1 MRKQH
6 RMIHALL
13 AAALAAGL
21 VIPLPAGAAGTS
33 SFQDVSD
40 PATAVN
46 ADILRLMG
54 VVSGAGGNTFRPN
67 DKLTRA
73 QFCTMAVNFMGLK
86 DQVVLHST
94 RTIFTDVPSSHWARG
109 YINLA
114 ASTIVDPGSG
124 SGSGGSSS
132 GEGATPSP
140 GTPLIAGVGD
150 GRFLPEQ
157 ELSFAQAVTILIRV
171 LGYSG
176 DKVGAV
182 WPDGYLNLAESIGL
196 TNGISAKAGDS
207 LTRAQAAQLFVN
219 ALSCKTG
226 DGKDYYTT
234 LGSESKQDTVLLAVN
249 TETDDGSAMGA
260 VRTSEG
266 TYLPDAENVAPTALV
281 GRRGVLV
288 LNDQSEIVT
297 FVPDDSTSVTVSL
310 LDNAEPSYLTAMGG
324 SRYTIAA
331 DTPIYTSGSSEGKPY
346 SEGYMTLTAGSRL
359 TLFTLRGKVT
369 AIYAATAAT
378 AADADAVVVMDRV
391 SSADFHRLTGGATGY
406 TILKNQQTISLSQI
420 QPYDVITYDS
430 MSNTLLVSD
439 LRLTCK
445 YQNPSPS
452 PKAPTSITLLGH
464 TFPVLESA
472 WNFTDQVSAGE
483 QVSLLMTVDGQVA
496 AILPATNETRST
508 ALGFV
513 TGETTAELF
522 LPNGGVLELTG
533 SASKLKNLNQVCFL
547 SSSDENTLT
556 ASRLTAQRAP
566 GDFDPSA
573 MTVGGYKVAPGV
585 RVYEQFREGAQV
597 AVPLSSLDYGLIAQD
612 QISAAHRNSSDI
624 VDVIVLNNVTGDA
637 YTYGWMSGHTTVT
650 EEPIYDDEGNQTG
663 TEKNYRTSWSLE
675 NRNVLKFNE
684 RSGYGGK
691 NGQFIGAV
699 AGKNNMIISTVQL
712 NEFQQVS
719 PSDFF
724 EREGR
729 YYITLKGR
737 TYAVADSVECY
748 KTATESWFNQETGM
762 DRLRACLAFS
772 SKLTVYIDPIGDKVR
787 IVTAN

>member
-1 MRKQH
+1 MRRH

-13 AAALAAGL
+13 AAALTASL
-21 VIPLPAGAAGTS
+21 VVPIPAGAAGVS
-33 SFQDVSD
+33 SFRDVTD
-40 PATAVN
+40 PATAIN

-54 VVSGAGGNTFRPN
+54 VVSGTGDNTFRPG

-73 QFCTMAVNFMGLK
+73 QFCTMTVNFMGLR

-94 RTIFTDVPSSHWARG
+94 RTIFTDVPSSYWARG

-114 ASTIVDPGSG
+114 ASTMVDA
-124 SGSGGSSS
+124 GSSS
-132 GEGATPSP
+132 GASGEGETPAA

-157 ELSFAQAVTILIRV
+157 ELTYAQAVTILIRV

-182 WPDGYLNLAESIGL
+182 WPDGYLNLAQSIGL
-196 TNGISAKAGDS
+196 TDGISAKAGDT

-226 DGKDYYTT
+226 EGKDYYTT
-234 LGSESKQDTVLLAVN
+234 LGSESKRDTVLLAVN
-249 TETDDGSAMGA
+249 TQTDDGSAMGA

-266 TYLPDAENVAPTALV
+266 TYLPDAEDVAPTALV

-369 AIYAATAAT
+369 AIYTATTAT

-391 SSADFHRLTGGATGY
+391 SAADFHRLTGGATGY

-420 QPYDVITYDS
+420 QPYDVVTYDS

-472 WNFTDQVSAGE
+472 WNFTDQVSAGQ

-496 AILPATNETRST
+496 AILPSSAQTRST
-508 ALGFV
+508 AIGMV
-513 TGETTAELF
+513 TGETTVDLF
-522 LPNGGVLELTG
+522 LPNGGTMELKG
-533 SASKLKNLNQVCFL
+533 SESKLKNVNQVCTIT
-547 SSSDENTLT
+547 STDENMLN
-556 ASRLTAQRAP
+556 ASRLSTQRAP
-566 GDFDPSA
+566 GDFDPKA
-573 MTVGGYKVAPGV
+573 LTLGEYKVAPGV
-585 RVYEQFREGAQV
+585 RVYEQFRDGAQV
-597 AVPLSSLDYGLIAQD
+597 AVPLSNLDYGAIPQN
-612 QISAAHRNSSDI
+612 QITGVHMNSSDI
-624 VDVIVLNNVTGDA
+624 VDVVILNNVTGDA
-637 YTYGWMSGHTTVT
+637 YTYGRMVGHTTVISEPGADGT
-650 EEPIYDDEGNQTG
+650 VEEKY
-663 TEKNYRTSWSLE
+663 KTSWTLE

-684 RSGYGGK
+684 KAGYAGK
-691 NGQFIGAV
+691 TGDLIGAV
-699 AGKNNMIISTVQL
+699 AGKNGLIISIVEL
-712 NEFQQVS
+712 SEYQVS
-719 PSDFF
+719 PADFF
-724 EREGR
+724 ERDGR
-729 YYITLKGR
+729 YYVTVKGR

-748 KTATESWFNQETGM
+748 KTATKSWFDQEDGM

>member
-21 VIPLPAGAAGTS
+21 VIPLPAGAAGAS

-73 QFCTMAVNFMGLK
+73 QFCTMAVNFMGLG

-114 ASTIVDPGSG
+114 ASTMVDPGSG
-124 SGSGGSSS
+124 SSSGGSSS
-132 GEGATPSP
+132 GEGTTPSP

-171 LGYSG
+171 LGYSS

-182 WPDGYLNLAESIGL
+182 WPDGYLNLAQSIGL
-196 TNGISAKAGDS
+196 TDGISAKAGDT

-226 DGKDYYTT
+226 EGKDYYTT
-234 LGSESKQDTVLLAVN
+234 LGSESKRDTVLLAVN
-249 TETDDGSAMGA
+249 TQTDDGSAMGA

-266 TYLPDAENVAPTALV
+266 TYLPDAEDVAPTALV

-369 AIYAATAAT
+369 AIYAATTAT

-391 SSADFHRLTGGATGY
+391 SAADFHRLTGGATGY

-420 QPYDVITYDS
+420 QPYDVVTYDS

-472 WNFTDQVSAGE
+472 WDFTDQVSAGQ

-496 AILPATNETRST
+496 GILPSNNQTRST
-508 ALGFV
+508 AMGLV
-513 TGETTAELF
+513 TSETTVDLF
-522 LPNGGVLELTG
+522 LPNGGILELKG
-533 SASKLKNLNQVCFL
+533 ASSKLKNLNQVCTIT
-547 SSSDENTLT
+547 SSDENTLN
-556 ASRLTAQRAP
+556 ASRLSTQRAP

-597 AVPLSSLDYGLIAQD
+597 AVPLSSLNYGAIPQD
-612 QISAAHRNSSDI
+612 QIAGVHKNSSDI

-637 YTYGWMSGHTTVT
+637 YTYGRMVGKTTVT
-650 EEPIYDDEGNQTG
+650 TESVVGDDG
-663 TEKNYRTSWSLE
+663 TVTEVEKYKTTWVLE
-675 NRNVLKFNE
+675 NRNILKFSENAGYAGK
-684 RSGYGGK
+684 SGDL
-691 NGQFIGAV
+691 IGAV
-699 AGKNNMIISTVQL
+699 AGKNGLIISTAKL
-712 NEFQQVS
+712 SEFQVS
-719 PSDFF
+719 PADFF
-724 EREGR
+724 ERDGR
-729 YYITLKGR
+729 YYVTVKGR
-737 TYAVADSVECY
+737 TYPVADSVECY
-748 KTATESWFNQETGM
+748 KEATESWFDQEDGM

-772 SKLTVYIDPIGDKVR
+772 SDLTVYIDPIGNKVR
-787 IVTAN
+787 IITAD

>member
-1 MRKQH
+1 
-6 RMIHALL
+6 MIHALL
-13 AAALAAGL
+13 AAALAAGML
-21 VIPLPAGAAGTS
+21 VPLPAGAAGTS
-33 SFQDVSD
+33 SFQDVTD

-54 VVSGAGGNTFRPN
+54 VVSGTGGNAFHPN

-73 QFCTMAVNFMGLK
+73 QFCTMAVNFMGLG

-114 ASTIVDPGSG
+114 ASTMIDPGSG
-124 SGSGGSSS
+124 SGSGSSED
-132 GEGATPSP
+132 GNLPTA

-157 ELSFAQAVTILIRV
+157 ELSYAQAVTILIRV
-171 LGYSG
+171 LGYSS

-182 WPDGYLNLAESIGL
+182 WPDGYLNLAQSIGL
-196 TNGISAKAGDS
+196 TDGVTAGANDT

-234 LGSESKQDTVLLAVN
+234 LGSEAKRDTVLLAVN

-266 TYLPDAENVAPTALV
+266 TYLPDAEDVAPTALV

-297 FVPDDSTSVTVSL
+297 FVPDDSTSVTISL
-310 LDNAEPSYLTAMGG
+310 MDNAEPSYLTAMGG

-331 DTPIYTSGSSEGKPY
+331 DTPIYTSGSSEGKAY
-346 SEGYMTLTAGSRL
+346 SESYMTLTAGSRL

-378 AADADAVVVMDRV
+378 ASDADAVVVVDRV

-406 TILKNQQTISLSQI
+406 TVLKNQQPISLSQI
-420 QPYDVITYDS
+420 QPYDVVTYDS

-472 WNFTDQVSAGE
+472 WDFTDQVSAGQ

-496 AILPATNETRST
+496 GILPSNNQTRST
-508 ALGFV
+508 AMGLV
-513 TGETTAELF
+513 TSETTVDLF
-522 LPNGGVLELTG
+522 LPNGGILELKG
-533 SASKLKNLNQVCFL
+533 ASSKLKNLNQVCTIT
-547 SSSDENTLT
+547 SSDENTLN
-556 ASRLTAQRAP
+556 ASRLSTQRAP

-597 AVPLSSLDYGLIAQD
+597 AVPLSSLNYGAIPQD
-612 QISAAHRNSSDI
+612 QIAGVHKNSSGV
-624 VDVIVLNNVTGDA
+624 VDVIVMNNVTGDA
-637 YTYGWMSGHTTVT
+637 YMYGMMVAKVETTRTPITDDQGNVT
-650 EEPIYDDEGNQTG
+650 GYEEDTK
-663 TEKNYRTSWSLE
+663 TTWSLV
-675 NRNVLKFNE
+675 NRTKFDFNE
-684 RSGYGGK
+684 LAGY
-691 NGQFIGAV
+691 IGPHKGFAGIV
-699 AGKNNMIISTVQL
+699 ADSKKLIISTL
-712 NEFQQVS
+712 DLAEYQVT
-719 PSDFF
+719 PADFF
-724 EREGR
+724 EQNGR
-729 YYITLKGR
+729 YYVNAKGR
-737 TYAVADSVECY
+737 TYQVADQVECY
-748 KTATESWFNQETGM
+748 KTAVDSWFSEETGVE
-762 DRLRACLAFS
+762 RLRACIAFS
-772 SKLTVYIDPIGDKVR
+772 SDLTVYVDPIGDKVR

>member
-13 AAALAAGL
+13 AAALAAGML
-21 VIPLPAGAAGTS
+21 VPLPAGAAGTS
-33 SFQDVSD
+33 SFQDVTD

-54 VVSGAGGNTFRPN
+54 VVSGTGGNAFHPN

-73 QFCTMAVNFMGLK
+73 QFCTMAVNFMGLG

-114 ASTIVDPGSG
+114 ASTMIDPGSG
-124 SGSGGSSS
+124 SGSGSSED
-132 GEGATPSP
+132 GNLPTA

-157 ELSFAQAVTILIRV
+157 ELSYAQAVTILIRV
-171 LGYSG
+171 LGYSS

-182 WPDGYLNLAESIGL
+182 WPDGYLNLAQSIGL
-196 TNGISAKAGDS
+196 TDGVTAGANDT

-234 LGSESKQDTVLLAVN
+234 LGSEAKRDTVLLAVN

-266 TYLPDAENVAPTALV
+266 TYLPDAEDVAPTALV

-297 FVPDDSTSVTVSL
+297 FVPDDSTSVTISL
-310 LDNAEPSYLTAMGG
+310 MDNAEPSYLTAMGG

-331 DTPIYTSGSSEGKPY
+331 DTPIYTSGSSEGKAY
-346 SEGYMTLTAGSRL
+346 SESYMTLTAGSRL

-378 AADADAVVVMDRV
+378 ASDADAVVVVDRV

-406 TILKNQQTISLSQI
+406 TVLKNQQPVSLSQI
-420 QPYDVITYDS
+420 QPYDVVTYDS

-439 LRLTCK
+439 LRLICK

-472 WNFTDQVSAGE
+472 WDFTDQVSAGQ
-483 QVSLLMTVDGQVA
+483 QVTLLMTVDGQVA
-496 AILPATNETRST
+496 GILPSNNQTRST
-508 ALGFV
+508 AMGLV
-513 TGETTAELF
+513 TSETTVDLF
-522 LPNGGVLELTG
+522 LPNGGILELKG
-533 SASKLKNLNQVCFL
+533 ASSKLKNLNQVCTIT
-547 SSSDENTLT
+547 SSDENTLN
-556 ASRLTAQRAP
+556 ASRLSTQRAP

-597 AVPLSSLDYGLIAQD
+597 AVPLSSLNYGAIPQD
-612 QISAAHRNSSDI
+612 QIAGVHKNTSDI

-637 YTYGWMSGHTTVT
+637 YTYGRMVGKTTVT
-650 EEPIYDDEGNQTG
+650 TESVVGDDG
-663 TEKNYRTSWSLE
+663 TVTEVEKYKTTWVLE
-675 NRNVLKFNE
+675 NRNILKFSENAGYAGK
-684 RSGYGGK
+684 SGDL
-691 NGQFIGAV
+691 IGAV
-699 AGKNNMIISTVQL
+699 AGKNGLIISIVEL
-712 NEFQQVS
+712 SEYQVS

-724 EREGR
+724 DRDGR
-729 YYITLKGR
+729 YYVTVKGR
-737 TYAVADSVECY
+737 TYVVADSVECY
-748 KTATESWFNQETGM
+748 KTATKSWFDQEDGM

>member
-21 VIPLPAGAAGTS
+21 VIPLPAGAAGAS

-73 QFCTMAVNFMGLK
+73 QFCTMAVNFMGLG

-114 ASTIVDPGSG
+114 ASTMVDPGSG
-124 SGSGGSSS
+124 SSSGGSSS
-132 GEGATPSP
+132 GEGTTPSP

-171 LGYSG
+171 LGYSS

-182 WPDGYLNLAESIGL
+182 WPDGYLNLAQSIGL
-196 TNGISAKAGDS
+196 TDGISAKAGDT

-226 DGKDYYTT
+226 EGKDYYTT
-234 LGSESKQDTVLLAVN
+234 LGSESKRDTVLLAVN
-249 TETDDGSAMGA
+249 TQTDDGSAMGA

-266 TYLPDAENVAPTALV
+266 TYLPDAEDVAPTALV

-369 AIYAATAAT
+369 AIYAATTAT

-391 SSADFHRLTGGATGY
+391 SAADFHRLTGGATGY

-420 QPYDVITYDS
+420 QPYDVVTYDS
-430 MSNTLLVSD
+430 MSNTLLVS
-439 LRLTCK
+439 
-445 YQNPSPS
+445 
-452 PKAPTSITLLGH
+452 
-464 TFPVLESA
+464 
-472 WNFTDQVSAGE
+472 
-483 QVSLLMTVDGQVA
+483 
-496 AILPATNETRST
+496 
-508 ALGFV
+508 
-513 TGETTAELF
+513 
-522 LPNGGVLELTG
+522 
-533 SASKLKNLNQVCFL
+533 
-547 SSSDENTLT
+547 
-556 ASRLTAQRAP
+556 
-566 GDFDPSA
+566 
-573 MTVGGYKVAPGV
+573 
-585 RVYEQFREGAQV
+585 
-597 AVPLSSLDYGLIAQD
+597 
-612 QISAAHRNSSDI
+612 
-624 VDVIVLNNVTGDA
+624 
-637 YTYGWMSGHTTVT
+637 
-650 EEPIYDDEGNQTG
+650 
-663 TEKNYRTSWSLE
+663 
-675 NRNVLKFNE
+675 
-684 RSGYGGK
+684 
-691 NGQFIGAV
+691 
-699 AGKNNMIISTVQL
+699 
-712 NEFQQVS
+712 
-719 PSDFF
+719 
-724 EREGR
+724 
-729 YYITLKGR
+729 
-737 TYAVADSVECY
+737 
-748 KTATESWFNQETGM
+748 
-762 DRLRACLAFS
+762 
-772 SKLTVYIDPIGDKVR
+772 
-787 IVTAN
+787 

>member
-21 VIPLPAGAAGTS
+21 VIPLPAGAAGAS

-73 QFCTMAVNFMGLK
+73 QFCTMAVNFMGLG

-114 ASTIVDPGSG
+114 ASTMVDPGSG
-124 SGSGGSSS
+124 SSSGGSSS
-132 GEGATPSP
+132 GEGTTPSP

-171 LGYSG
+171 LGYSS

-182 WPDGYLNLAESIGL
+182 WPDGYLNLAQSIGL
-196 TNGISAKAGDS
+196 TDGISAKAGDT

-226 DGKDYYTT
+226 EGKDYYTT
-234 LGSESKQDTVLLAVN
+234 LGSDSKRDTVLLAVN
-249 TETDDGSAMGA
+249 TQTDDGSAMGA

-266 TYLPDAENVAPTALV
+266 TYLPDAEDVAPTALV

-359 TLFTLRGKVT
+359 TLFTLRGKVP
-369 AIYAATAAT
+369 AIYAATTAT

-391 SSADFHRLTGGATGY
+391 SAADFHRLTGGATGY
-406 TILKNQQTISLSQI
+406 PILKNQQTISLSQI
-420 QPYDVITYDS
+420 QPYDVVTYDS

-472 WNFTDQVSAGE
+472 WDFTDQVSAG
-483 QVSLLMTVDGQVA
+483 
-496 AILPATNETRST
+496 
-508 ALGFV
+508 
-513 TGETTAELF
+513 
-522 LPNGGVLELTG
+522 
-533 SASKLKNLNQVCFL
+533 
-547 SSSDENTLT
+547 
-556 ASRLTAQRAP
+556 QRAP
-566 GDFDPSA
+566 GDFDPKA
-573 MTVGGYKVAPGV
+573 LTLGEYKVAPGV
-585 RVYEQFREGAQV
+585 RVYEQFRDGAQV
-597 AVPLSSLDYGLIAQD
+597 AVPLSNLDYGAIPQN
-612 QISAAHRNSSDI
+612 QITGVHMNSPDI
-624 VDVIVLNNVTGDA
+624 VDVVILNNVTGDA
-637 YTYGWMSGHTTVT
+637 YTYGRMVGHTTVISEPGEDGT
-650 EEPIYDDEGNQTG
+650 VEEKY
-663 TEKNYRTSWSLE
+663 KTSWTLE

-684 RSGYGGK
+684 KAGYAGK
-691 NGQFIGAV
+691 TGDLIGAV
-699 AGKNNMIISTVQL
+699 AGKNGLIISIVEL
-712 NEFQQVS
+712 SEYQVS
-719 PSDFF
+719 PADFF
-724 EREGR
+724 ERDGR
-729 YYITLKGR
+729 YYVTVKGR

-748 KTATESWFNQETGM
+748 KTATKSWFDQEDGM

-772 SKLTVYIDPIGDKVR
+772 SKLTVYIDPVGDKVR
-787 IVTAN
+787 IITAN